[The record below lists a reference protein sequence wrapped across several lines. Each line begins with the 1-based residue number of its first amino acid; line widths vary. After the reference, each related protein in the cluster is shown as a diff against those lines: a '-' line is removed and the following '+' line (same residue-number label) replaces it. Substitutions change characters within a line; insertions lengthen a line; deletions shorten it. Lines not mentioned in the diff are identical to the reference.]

1 MIKITENPETA
12 PEDAE
17 EISVASNS
25 IRDFNETAS
34 DLHLESIMH
43 SSMQSLVMKGSV
55 HSMESGSMITIALI
69 DEKTIQVVQKGQD
82 DQTDQKDQ
90 GDHSD
95 QGDKGDQSD
104 QEEQGNEEDQGD
116 RVDHGNQKDRK
127 KAKMPKHEYICVILL
142 TFLCLFHLVSLE

>member
-90 GDHSD
+90 ADH
-95 QGDKGDQSD
+95 SD
-104 QEEQGNEEDQGD
+104 QEEQGNQEDQGD
-116 RVDHGNQKDRK
+116 QVDHGNQKDQK
-127 KAKMPKHEYICVILL
+127 KAKMPKHEYVH
-142 TFLCLFHLVSLE
+142 LCHFIDFPLPFSFGIT